1 MDLIM
6 FAVFELNK
14 DFSEKYKNRCS
25 RQEYVSLLMLLN
37 INCTGSWSR
46 GLTGVVEAIAFLTVI

>member
-1 MDLIM
+1 M